1 VPRAQDVDIGR
12 PAAILLADQALLFK
26 GDDFARTDV
35 RRVAMWAARAIDP
48 GRKLR

>member
-12 PAAILLADQALLFK
+12 PGAILLADQALLFE

-35 RRVAMWAARAIDP
+35 QRVAMLAARAIDRR
-48 GRKLR
+48 GKLR